1 MNSQKQHNVFLPLF
15 IPLAVLMYFVSLPFV
30 RTLLPQD
37 FTTQELFPLYYAV
50 PFLLFVL
57 YIFFSIFSHTQNSA
71 QIKLKPNEA
80 EEKFQLLI
88 DNIFDVV
95 WTMND
100 KGTFTYVSPNVT
112 QVLGYTPDEL
122 YIDPKAWASQINTED
137 LSTVQKAYDDLF
149 TLNKGFSIEF
159 RYKTKAGKPIW
170 LQNRS
175 HKTYEKNGTKYA
187 DGVLTDITQKKT
199 DLEKYQFQSQLLET
213 VNRAIVFTDVNGKI
227 MYWSKFA
234 EVFYGWTKEEAM
246 GKSLVDLTWSKES
259 KEKSKNIME
268 RLQKGLS
275 WAGEYTVQRKD
286 GTQFTVIGSSSPFY
300 NDQRKMIGI
309 VGMTVDISSRKE
321 AEDQLKL
328 RTHELELNQKHMIK
342 LLSDLEDEKNKVTA
356 ILTSIGEGVFVTDV
370 KGTIILM
377 NREAEKMVG
386 ISTSEAIGKDYS
398 EIFRFILED
407 GTTYPSVI
415 KQVMETGAVQQS
427 SQDVLL
433 INKNGSK
440 IPVTDSAAPIKNE
453 RGETFGC
460 VVVLRDVTEER
471 EINRIK
477 TEFVSV
483 ASHELRTPLSTINWY
498 IELVLT
504 ESGPLSE
511 EQRNYLQEAYVGGQ
525 NMVKLVNSLLNV
537 ARIESNTFMV
547 EPAPVN
553 VIEIVKA
560 VVNELKPRIEEKQLN
575 VAVENQQIPVILLDP
590 NLTNI
595 ILHNLLVNAI
605 KYTLKNGSIAVA
617 LKIVKQKE
625 FVTNYQVDTDSLL
638 IQISDTGMGIPKNQQ
653 SKIFTKMFRADNV
666 RKADTEGTGLGL
678 YMIKSLIERNSGKI
692 WFVSEENKGTTFF
705 VVLPLSGMKKK
716 EGTRKLNTAS

>member
-1 MNSQKQHNVFLPLF
+1 MNSSPIKSLLLPLL
-15 IPLAVLMYFVSLPFV
+15 IPVTVFAYFYSLPLVQSLTPDLANLVFFPILF
-30 RTLLPQD
+30 LLP
-37 FTTQELFPLYYAV
+37 FALIIILILVA
-50 PFLLFVL
+50 
-57 YIFFSIFSHTQNSA
+57 IFSHPSPQKA
-71 QIKLKPNEA
+71 VLKPHEA
-80 EEKFQLLI
+80 EDKFRLLI
-88 DNIFDVV
+88 ENISDVV
-95 WTMND
+95 WSMND
-100 KGTFTYVSPNVT
+100 TGTFTYVSPNVT
-112 QVLGYTPDEL
+112 NVLGFTADEL
-122 YIDPKAWASQINTED
+122 YTNPKAWASQINTED
-137 LSTVQKAYDDLF
+137 VSLVQKAYDDLF
-149 TLNKGFSIEF
+149 SQNKGFNIEF

-175 HKTYEKNGTKYA
+175 NKMYEKYGTKYA
-187 DGVLTDITQKKT
+187 DGVLTDITQKKA

-246 GKSLVDLTWSKES
+246 GKSLIDLTWSKES
-259 KEKSKNIME
+259 KEKSKDIME

-321 AEDQLKL
+321 AEDQLKE
-328 RTHELELNQKHMIK
+328 RTHELEVNQKHMIK

-356 ILTSIGEGVFVTDV
+356 IVTSIGEGVFVTDV
-370 KGTIILM
+370 KGTITLM
-377 NREAEKMVG
+377 NREAEKLVG
-386 ISTSEAIGKDYS
+386 YTMNEAIGKDYS
-398 EIFRFILED
+398 QIFKFALED
-407 GTTYPSVI
+407 GTDYPSVI
-415 KQVMETGAVQQS
+415 KNVMETGQVQQS

-511 EQRNYLQEAYVGGQ
+511 EQRNYLQEAYIGGQ

-553 VIEIVKA
+553 VVEIVQE
-560 VVNELKPRIEEKQLN
+560 VLNELKPRIEDKHLH
-575 VAVENQQIPVILLDP
+575 VTVDNQQIPVILLDP

-595 ILHNLLVNAI
+595 IIHNLVVNAI
-605 KYTLKNGSIAVA
+605 KYTLANGSIAIS

-678 YMIKSLIERNSGKI
+678 YMIKSLIERNNGKI
-692 WFVSEENKGTTFF
+692 WFASEENKGTTFF